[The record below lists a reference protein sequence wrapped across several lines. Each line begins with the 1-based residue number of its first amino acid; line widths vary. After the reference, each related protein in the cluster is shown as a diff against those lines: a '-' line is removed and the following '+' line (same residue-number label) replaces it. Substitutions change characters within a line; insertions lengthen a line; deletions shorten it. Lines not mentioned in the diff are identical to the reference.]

1 MSTRFY
7 RPPGIAD
14 TSPQLRRRGL
24 TSILL
29 RDAHRWF
36 NAQDVTHV
44 RAVIWY
50 EDHASLTL
58 FQDIGYEIDE

>member
-1 MSTRFY
+1 M
-7 RPPGIAD
+7 
-14 TSPQLRRRGL
+14 
-24 TSILL
+24 